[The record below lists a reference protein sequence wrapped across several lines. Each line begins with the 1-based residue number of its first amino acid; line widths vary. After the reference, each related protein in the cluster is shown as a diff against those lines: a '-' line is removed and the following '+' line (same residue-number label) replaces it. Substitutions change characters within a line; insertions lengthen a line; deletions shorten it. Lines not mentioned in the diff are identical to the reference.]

1 MMIENNMQPAAAY
14 RSLVELQ
21 LRKEQIRNAIHKDNA
36 DISNK
41 WRSLF
46 KKSESKR
53 KKGGLTLYSL
63 VSTGAGALD
72 GLLFAWKLYKK
83 FHR

>member
-1 MMIENNMQPAAAY
+1 MTMDKNMQPVMAY

-36 DISNK
+36 DIMSK
-41 WRSLF
+41 WHSLF
-46 KKSESKR
+46 KKPEG
-53 KKGGLTLYSL
+53 KKKKSLTMASL
-63 VSTGAGALD
+63 VSTGTGVFD
-72 GLLFAWKLYKK
+72 GLLFAWKLYRK